1 MLEIKKVSYIDAVV
15 KITVSNPQRKE
26 KDEKE
31 CRELPLPSFGEC
43 LQELTCVQQY
53 LPVDNSKI
61 EETTCKSVSIKYDA
75 GSPVSV
81 IIGLT
86 FLLKDEGG
94 AWNVTSKKIT
104 LSESALISSHI
115 ENVITEA
122 KKYLNYERA
131 QGEFF
136 NGDTDEPKTENDEAH
151 KHTESVKETKKA
163 K

>member
-31 CRELPLPSFGEC
+31 CRELPLPTFDQC
-43 LQELTCVQQY
+43 LQELICVQQY

-104 LSESALISSHI
+104 LSESALITSHI
-115 ENVITEA
+115 GNVINEA

-136 NGDTDEPKTENDEAH
+136 EGEDGEKEETEEA
-151 KHTESVKETKKA
+151 K
-163 K
+163 